1 MMVRNSERSSFNT
14 CRHRWA
20 WTWNNGV
27 QAALA
32 PYALRFGDLIHQALA
47 AYYLPGRKRGEH
59 PATTFAI
66 IYHDQANE
74 LRDKGFDVYSD
85 DKWVDALDLGVGM
98 LNGYVEQYR
107 DADDEYEVIASEQTF
122 KVRVRVPA
130 TVING
135 EVIEPAFAFWMVGT
149 FDGVWRNL
157 RTGRLFFKEFK
168 TAAAITD
175 DGLNMDEQATLYY
188 TYGPK
193 WLQRHGL
200 LGVGET
206 ISHILYTRLR
216 KAIPDPEATYS
227 PEGLVLNKPTKEALE
242 EAWANLGN
250 DSEGALPALPPRLDG
265 KKGKPRGE
273 DYAAALMAAGID
285 IAQLGEPSKVQP
297 KPYFSR
303 VPVYRGDSERQK
315 LHERVL
321 ADAREIWRARSGSPL
336 ITVTKNPGPLHM
348 PNCRGCA
355 VRDACEVHE
364 AGGDWKSVYDATTIK
379 WEPYAA
385 HELPERV

>member
-1 MMVRNSERSSFNT
+1 LERFASRRTDQLQAPEGPYILTTMMVRNSERSSFNT

-250 DSEGALPALPPRLDG
+250 DSEGALPALPPRNSASHRRFSPSPTSAGCLSIVATRNDRSSTSACSPMRAKSG
-265 KKGKPRGE
+265 
-273 DYAAALMAAGID
+273 AL
-285 IAQLGEPSKVQP
+285 AQ
-297 KPYFSR
+297 
-303 VPVYRGDSERQK
+303 
-315 LHERVL
+315 
-321 ADAREIWRARSGSPL
+321 ARR
-336 ITVTKNPGPLHM
+336 
-348 PNCRGCA
+348 
-355 VRDACEVHE
+355 
-364 AGGDWKSVYDATTIK
+364 
-379 WEPYAA
+379 
-385 HELPERV
+385 